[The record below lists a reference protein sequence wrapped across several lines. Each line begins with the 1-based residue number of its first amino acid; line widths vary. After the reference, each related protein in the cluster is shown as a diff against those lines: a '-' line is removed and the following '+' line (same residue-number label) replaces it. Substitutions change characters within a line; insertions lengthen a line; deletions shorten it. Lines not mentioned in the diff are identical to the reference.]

1 MLCTNICL
9 GIEPEVKGGLWMY
22 RVAICEDEEQQR
34 ERVKRIL
41 VGLSVKTDTEFEIEL
56 FSSGEDLISH
66 YERGGSPSIS

>member
-1 MLCTNICL
+1 
-9 GIEPEVKGGLWMY
+9 MY

-66 YERGGSPSIS
+66 YERGGAPSIS